1 MAETKPDKNK
11 ETKSPL
17 GKKPNT
23 PKVPTWGFFGY
34 YSIPHFCAVY
44 FSKS

>member
-23 PKVPTWGFFGY
+23 PKVQLGAFWLLFYSSFLCSLFF
-34 YSIPHFCAVY
+34 
-44 FSKS
+44 

>member
-23 PKVPTWGFFGY
+23 PKVPTGDF
-34 YSIPHFCAVY
+34 
-44 FSKS
+44 